1 MKWLWLGL
9 VLLGAVVVTLA
20 AYLFRP
26 LANAPAPASF
36 HCLDLSEGAFVPLE
50 APARAY
56 GVGLSY
62 AGHIHETAS
71 DFDPDQPPP
80 VFKKHPR
87 AFAGD
92 GATVPLPT
100 GEAMFAAAEALE
112 PGLGAEARERL
123 GDVTPLLD
131 YEVELGFVLLEDVD
145 PKDLGQEDYVPK
157 IGFFIA
163 NDVSSRT
170 VALLGEGQ
178 SNRYDF
184 WGASKSFPGF
194 MPVGAQAFVPRDPH
208 ANSLPCVDIETEV
221 NGEVRQ
227 QQNTRN
233 MIYTPREM
241 LRFVQAKY
249 PDQPLEAGD
258 IVLTGTPSGVAVRVP
273 RPLVRLANLVGLD
286 RFDKLEAALGRDQS
300 RFLAS
305 GDEVVVRGD
314 GLGEVSI
321 TVAPA
326 SSGAT
331 ASSQSGGPAE

>member
-9 VLLGAVVVTLA
+9 ILLGAAIATLA
-20 AYLFRP
+20 VYLLRP
-26 LANAPAPASF
+26 LANPPTPASF
-36 HCLDLSEGAFVPLE
+36 ECLDLSDGAFVPLE
-50 APARAY
+50 PPTRAY

-71 DFDPDQPPP
+71 NFDPGEPPP
-80 VFKKHPR
+80 VFEKHPR

-100 GEAMFAAAEALE
+100 SEAMFVAADTLE
-112 PGLGAEARERL
+112 PGLGPEARERL

-145 PKDLGQEDYVPK
+145 PNELEEEDYVPK
-157 IGFFIA
+157 LGFFTA

-170 VALLGEGQ
+170 VALLGEGK

-194 MPVGAQAFVPRDPH
+194 MPVAAEAFVPRDPRV
-208 ANSLPCVDIETEV
+208 NSLPCVNIETRV
-221 NGEVRQ
+221 NGELRQ

-241 LRFVQAKY
+241 LRFVHAKY

-305 GDEVVVRGD
+305 GDEVVVRGE
-314 GLGEVSI
+314 GLGEVSV

-326 SSGAT
+326 SAPAT